1 VLITSLLVI
10 ASERSNIGQ
19 QAKGNVILIR
29 SFLGLVLLTGLALSG
44 CNGNNTNKNTNSNGN
59 ANGNARADFKP
70 PTPIKPAAAVDPRF
84 KSCNASFP
92 LLPGSTAK
100 YVIVYSSGL
109 VADATVVVDLAEE
122 NGRNVFTETT
132 QIVDRSGGLQITQTT
147 VKKYVC
153 DGERVQLI
161 SEKTDSDI
169 EGQKST
175 SEFKY
180 RDNSVAMVDPAS
192 LARKGTTWQYSF
204 TKIYTRPGDPP
215 AVVDEPTFVS
225 FESQGDEEVTIPTG
239 TLKATKV
246 LRKVGENQVIEYFVR
261 GLGLVKRQA
270 HEGTAWELKEF
281 SGLKAMD

>member
-1 VLITSLLVI
+1 MF
-10 ASERSNIGQ
+10 
-19 QAKGNVILIR
+19 R

-44 CNGNNTNKNTNSNGN
+44 CNDNKNTNRNGN
-59 ANGNARADFKP
+59 ANANGNGNSRAGFTP
-70 PTPIKPAAAVDPRF
+70 PTPIKPASAVDPTF
-84 KSCNASFP
+84 KSCNANYP
-92 LLPGSTAK
+92 LLPGSTAR
-100 YVIVYSSGL
+100 YVIAYSSGL
-109 VADATVVVDLAEE
+109 IADATVVVDSSEE
-122 NGRNVFTETT
+122 NGRKVFTETT

-147 VKKYVC
+147 VRKFIC

-161 SEKTDSDI
+161 AENTDSDVD
-169 EGQKST
+169 GQKST
-175 SEFKY
+175 SVFKY

-204 TKIYTRPGDPP
+204 TKVYTRPGDPP

-225 FESQGDEEVTIPTG
+225 FESQGSEEVTIPTG
-239 TLKATKV
+239 KLKATKV

-270 HEGTAWELKEF
+270 HEGTSWELREF